1 MAEKTLN
8 TRIVQK
14 HDIQENWDKAL
25 NFIPKTGEIIV
36 YDADDNY
43 SYARMKIGDGVTT
56 VGNLP
61 FTVGQPD
68 WNENDPNSPNYIA
81 NRTHYEGPGYDTLIE
96 EQTLENFAI
105 SSSGI
110 RIAILNNYPTN
121 LVAGNVVGINWDNQL
136 YELTVQEL
144 YGMLFLGNLY
154 LYSLYMGMELQPDT
168 GEPFCVGLGT
178 GYCQIRP
185 EETADSFTIE
195 FLQKVDSMVHKIPA
209 KFLDLPE
216 LNNIGASG
224 TADGAEIF
232 NDYEHNTATAK
243 YAHAEGYRT
252 TASNENAHAEGD
264 ITTASGRDSHAEG
277 VLTTAS
283 GMSAHAEGNSTTA
296 SGSDA
301 HAEGAGSIASG
312 HFSHAEGY
320 YTQAGSEYQHVQGK
334 CNIIDTY
341 DTYVHIVGNGDSAS
355 ARSNAHTL
363 DWDGNAWFAGDVY
376 VGSTS
381 GTDKD
386 EGSKKLITQAE
397 VEGYVSIT
405 EADIDEICGGALV
418 SEVAY

>member
-96 EQTLENFAI
+96 EQTLDYTSI
-105 SSSGI
+105 SSTGNL
-110 RIAILNNYPTN
+110 ATELKNYPTN
-121 LVAGNVVGINWDNQL
+121 LTAGDTVAIKWDGQIYEVVARAYVGYL
-136 YELTVQEL
+136 H
-144 YGMLFLGNLY
+144 LGNIH
-154 LYSLYMGMELQPDT
+154 LYSEFEDDT
-168 GEPFCVGLGT
+168 GEPFCV
-178 GYCQIRP
+178 QISSYTLCYVP
-185 EETADSFTIE
+185 STDNTIHTIE

-216 LNNIGASG
+216 LNNIGAPG

-264 ITTASGRDSHAEG
+264 ITTASGRSSHAEG